1 MQVTRSKL
9 DENSTRLDLALVERG
24 LAKSRNQAS
33 SLIESRRVFIDGREA
48 RKSSQPV
55 PKAAELVVSEA
66 IDYVSRAGH
75 KLAAALEEFTEIEIV
90 GKICLDV
97 GASTGGFT
105 DVLLRYGASKAIA
118 LDVGHSQLAES
129 LANNRLVINIENF
142 NARDLTQENLQKLV
156 GSRLDQKITDNTIS
170 LVVADLSFISLTL
183 VLAQMSQIAP
193 KANFVLLIK
202 PQFEVGKKSLDA
214 SGIVNDHRLRAS
226 AIRQVLD
233 EAKAQ
238 GLNIHGIIKSPLPGT
253 HGNVEFLVWLNSVE
267 TDHSIDW
274 SGRINELAKE
284 RA

>member
-1 MQVTRSKL
+1 MDQ
-9 DENSTRLDLALVERG
+9 NSTRLDVALVERG
-24 LAKSRNQAS
+24 LARSRNQAS

-55 PKAAELVVSEA
+55 TEAAELVVLEA

-75 KLAAALEEFTEIEIV
+75 KLAAALEEFTDIEVV

-105 DVLLRYGASKAIA
+105 DVLLRYGASKVIS
-118 LDVGHSQLAES
+118 LDVGHSQLSES
-129 LANNRLVINIENF
+129 LLENRMVINIENF
-142 NARDLTQENLQKLV
+142 NARDMTQENLQKV
-156 GSRLDQKITDNTIS
+156 IGSRLDQKLNDNTIS

-183 VLAQMSQIAP
+183 VLAQMAQVAP

-226 AIRQVLD
+226 AIRQVLE

-238 GLNIHGIIKSPLPGT
+238 GLNIQGLIKSPLPGT

-274 SGRINELAKE
+274 SGRIDELAKE

>member
-1 MQVTRSKL
+1 MDQNSK
-9 DENSTRLDLALVERG
+9 RLDVALVDRG
-24 LAKSRNQAS
+24 LARSRNQAS
-33 SLIESRRVFIDGREA
+33 SLIESRRVFVDGKEA

-55 PKAAELVVSEA
+55 PEASELVVLEA

-105 DVLLRYGASKAIA
+105 DVLLRYGASQVIA
-118 LDVGHSQLAES
+118 LDVGHSQLAPS
-129 LANNRLVINIENF
+129 LVDNRMVINIENF
-142 NARDLTQENLQKLV
+142 NARDMTLQNLQKVV
-156 GSRLDQKITDNTIS
+156 GSKLDEKLTEKTIS

-183 VLAQMSQIAP
+183 VLAQMSQVAP
-193 KANFVLLIK
+193 NAQFVLLIK
-202 PQFEVGKKSLDA
+202 PQFEVGKTSLDA
-214 SGIVNDHRLRAS
+214 SGIVNDHRLRAG
-226 AIRQVLD
+226 AIRQVIA

-238 GLNIHGIIKSPLPGT
+238 GLNIQGLIKSPLPGT

-267 TDHSIDW
+267 TDHSVDW
-274 SGRINELAKE
+274 SGRIDELAKE

>member
-1 MQVTRSKL
+1 
-9 DENSTRLDLALVERG
+9 
-24 LAKSRNQAS
+24 
-33 SLIESRRVFIDGREA
+33 LIESRRVFIDGKEA

-55 PKAAELVVSEA
+55 PEDSELVVLEA

-105 DVLLRYGASKAIA
+105 DVLLRYGASQVIA
-118 LDVGHSQLAES
+118 LDVGHSQLAPS
-129 LANNRLVINIENF
+129 LVDNRMVINIENF
-142 NARDLTQENLQKLV
+142 NARDMTLQNLQKVV
-156 GSRLDQKITDNTIS
+156 GSKLDQKLTEKTIS

-183 VLAQMSQIAP
+183 VLAQMSQVAP
-193 KANFVLLIK
+193 NAQFVLLIK
-202 PQFEVGKKSLDA
+202 PQFEVGKTSLDA
-214 SGIVNDHRLRAS
+214 SGIVNDHRLRAG
-226 AIRQVLD
+226 AIRQVIA

-238 GLNIHGIIKSPLPGT
+238 GLNIQGLIKSPLPGT

-267 TDHSIDW
+267 TDHSVDW
-274 SGRINELAKE
+274 SGRIDELAKE

>member
-1 MQVTRSKL
+1 MDQ
-9 DENSTRLDLALVERG
+9 NSTRLDVALVERG
-24 LAKSRNQAS
+24 LARSRNQAS

-55 PKAAELVVSEA
+55 PEAADLVVLEA

-105 DVLLRYGASKAIA
+105 DVLLRYGASTVIA
-118 LDVGHSQLAES
+118 LDVGHSQLSES
-129 LANNRLVINIENF
+129 LLENRMVINIENF
-142 NARDLTQENLQKLV
+142 NARDMTQENLQKV
-156 GSRLDQKITDNTIS
+156 IGSRLDQKITDNTIS

-183 VLAQMSQIAP
+183 VLAQMSQVAP
-193 KANFVLLIK
+193 NADFVLLIK

-238 GLNIHGIIKSPLPGT
+238 GLNIHGLIKSPLPGT

-274 SGRINELAKE
+274 SGRIDELAKE

>member
-1 MQVTRSKL
+1 MDQ
-9 DENSTRLDLALVERG
+9 NSTRLDVALVERG
-24 LAKSRNQAS
+24 LARSRNQAS

-55 PKAAELVVSEA
+55 SEAAELVVLEA

-75 KLAAALEEFTEIEIV
+75 KLAAALEEFTDIEIV

-105 DVLLRYGASKAIA
+105 DVLLRYGASKVIA
-118 LDVGHSQLAES
+118 LDVGHSQLSES
-129 LANNRLVINIENF
+129 LLENRMVINIENF
-142 NARDLTQENLQKLV
+142 NARDMTQENLQKVL
-156 GSRLDQKITDNTIS
+156 GSRLDQKLNDNTIA

-183 VLAQMSQIAP
+183 VLAQMAKVAP

-226 AIRQVLD
+226 AIRQVIE

-238 GLNIHGIIKSPLPGT
+238 GLNIQGLIKSPLPGT

-274 SGRINELAKE
+274 SGRIDELAKE

>member
-1 MQVTRSKL
+1 MDQ
-9 DENSTRLDLALVERG
+9 NSTRLDVALVERG
-24 LAKSRNQAS
+24 LARSRNQAS

-55 PKAAELVVSEA
+55 PDAADLVVLEA

-105 DVLLRYGASKAIA
+105 DVLLRYGAATVIA
-118 LDVGHSQLAES
+118 LDVGHSQLSES
-129 LANNRLVINIENF
+129 LLENRMVINIENF
-142 NARDLTQENLQKLV
+142 NARDMTQENLQKV
-156 GSRLDQKITDNTIS
+156 IGSRLDQKINDNTIS

-183 VLAQMSQIAP
+183 VLAQMSQVAP
-193 KANFVLLIK
+193 NADFVLLIK

-238 GLNIHGIIKSPLPGT
+238 GLNIHGLIKSPLPGT

-274 SGRINELAKE
+274 SGRIDELAKE

>member
-1 MQVTRSKL
+1 L
-9 DENSTRLDLALVERG
+9 DQNSTRLDVALVERG

-55 PKAAELVVSEA
+55 PETSELVVLEA

-105 DVLLRYGASKAIA
+105 DVLLRYGASNVIA

-129 LANNRLVINIENF
+129 LVDNRMVINIENF

-156 GSRLDQKITDNTIS
+156 GSRLDQKITDHTIS

-183 VLAQMSQIAP
+183 VLAQMSQVAP
-193 KANFVLLIK
+193 KADFVLLIK

-233 EAKAQ
+233 EAKSQ
-238 GLNIHGIIKSPLPGT
+238 GLNIQGIIKSPLPGT
-253 HGNVEFLVWLNSVE
+253 HGNIEFLVWLNSVE
-267 TDHSIDW
+267 TDHSVDW
-274 SGRINELAKE
+274 SGRIDELAKE
-284 RA
+284 RT

>member
-1 MQVTRSKL
+1 MDQ
-9 DENSTRLDLALVERG
+9 NSTRLDLALVERG
-24 LAKSRNQAS
+24 LARSRNQAS
-33 SLIESRRVFIDGREA
+33 SLIESRRVFIDGKEA

-55 PKAAELVVSEA
+55 PESAELIVLEA

-75 KLAAALEEFTEIEIV
+75 KLAAALEEFTEIEVV
-90 GKICLDV
+90 GKTCLDI

-105 DVLLRYGASKAIA
+105 DVLLRYGASKVVA

-129 LANNRLVINIENF
+129 LLENRMVINIENF
-142 NARDLTQENLQKLV
+142 NARDLTQQNLQKVV
-156 GSRLDQKITDNTIS
+156 GSKLDQKITDDTFA

-214 SGIVNDHRLRAS
+214 SGIVNDHRLRAG
-226 AIRQVLD
+226 AIRQVID

-238 GLNIHGIIKSPLPGT
+238 GLNIQGLIKSPLPGT
-253 HGNVEFLVWLNSVE
+253 HGNVEFLIWLSSVE
-267 TDHSIDW
+267 TNHSVDW
-274 SGRINELAKE
+274 SGRIDELAKE
-284 RA
+284 RT

>member
-1 MQVTRSKL
+1 MDQ
-9 DENSTRLDLALVERG
+9 NSTRLDVALVERG

-55 PKAAELVVSEA
+55 PESAELVVLEA

-105 DVLLRYGASKAIA
+105 DVLLRYGASTVIA
-118 LDVGHSQLAES
+118 LDVGHSQLSES
-129 LANNRLVINIENF
+129 LVDNRMVINIENF

-156 GSRLDQKITDNTIS
+156 GTRLDHKITDHTIS

-183 VLAQMSQIAP
+183 VLAQMSQVAP
-193 KANFVLLIK
+193 KADFVLLIK

-238 GLNIHGIIKSPLPGT
+238 GLNIQGIIKSPLPGT

-267 TDHSIDW
+267 TDHSVDW
-274 SGRINELAKE
+274 SGRIDELAKE
-284 RA
+284 RT

>member
-1 MQVTRSKL
+1 M

>member
-1 MQVTRSKL
+1 MDQ
-9 DENSTRLDLALVERG
+9 NSTRLDVALVERG
-24 LAKSRNQAS
+24 LARSRNQAS
-33 SLIESRRVFIDGREA
+33 SLIEARRVFIDGREA

-55 PKAAELVVSEA
+55 PELAELVVLEA

-75 KLAAALEEFTEIEIV
+75 KLAAALDEFTEIEIV

-105 DVLLRYGASKAIA
+105 DVLLRFGASKVIA

-129 LANNRLVINIENF
+129 LVDNRMVINIENF
-142 NARDLTQENLQKLV
+142 NARDMTQENLQKV
-156 GSRLDQKITDNTIS
+156 IGSRLDQKITDNTIS

-183 VLAQMSQIAP
+183 VLAQMSQVAP
-193 KANFVLLIK
+193 KADFVLLIK

-238 GLNIHGIIKSPLPGT
+238 GLNIHGLIKSPLPGT

-274 SGRINELAKE
+274 SGRIDELAKE

>member
-1 MQVTRSKL
+1 
-9 DENSTRLDLALVERG
+9 
-24 LAKSRNQAS
+24 
-33 SLIESRRVFIDGREA
+33 LIESRRVFIDGREA

-55 PKAAELVVSEA
+55 PEAAELVVLEA

-75 KLAAALEEFTEIEIV
+75 KLAAALEEFTEIEVV

-105 DVLLRYGASKAIA
+105 DVLLRYGASNVIA

-129 LANNRLVINIENF
+129 LADNRMVINIENF

-156 GSRLDQKITDNTIS
+156 GSRLDQKITDTTIS

-226 AIRQVLD
+226 AIRQVLE

-238 GLNIHGIIKSPLPGT
+238 GLNIQGIIKSPLPGT

-267 TDHSIDW
+267 TDHSVDW
-274 SGRINELAKE
+274 SGRIDELAKE
-284 RA
+284 RT

>member
-1 MQVTRSKL
+1 MNQ
-9 DENSTRLDLALVERG
+9 NSTRLDVALVERG
-24 LAKSRNQAS
+24 LARSRNQAS

-55 PKAAELVVSEA
+55 PEAADLVVLEA

-105 DVLLRYGASKAIA
+105 DVLLRYGASTVIA
-118 LDVGHSQLAES
+118 LDVGHSQLSES
-129 LANNRLVINIENF
+129 LLENRMVINVENF
-142 NARDLTQENLQKLV
+142 NARDMTQENLQKV
-156 GSRLDQKITDNTIS
+156 IGSKLDQKITDNTIS

-183 VLAQMSQIAP
+183 VLAQMSQVAP
-193 KANFVLLIK
+193 NADFVLLIK

-238 GLNIHGIIKSPLPGT
+238 GLNIHGLIKSPLPGT

-274 SGRINELAKE
+274 SGRIDELAKE